1 MHLDWHQPT
10 PHQKGASGTGCH
22 AEQLRTGGTVMHGL
36 RRDVV
41 LRAAPSWEGIV
52 EVEQHRAPPE
62 EISDFQVTRH
72 TIILHLGPPHLLA
85 WGLTG
90 ATRQCTFVPVDN
102 LTLITAG
109 TRLGWRCDQAIEAL
123 VVALDRQFVSALA
136 HRSAQG
142 KDVEFL
148 NLVAFEDTAIT
159 HILRAMQTALRE
171 RCSASRLYGESLT
184 AALVSHLLGY
194 YSAPPIKLDNPT
206 GGLPPARLR
215 RVLDYIEAH
224 LGEDT
229 SLRQLAELVRLS
241 PDHFAALFRQSI
253 GLPPHRYVL
262 ERRIVR
268 AKELLAGDRLTLA
281 EIGYALG
288 YTSQP
293 HFITMF
299 RKLTGMTPGAYRKVG
314 RHKHAAQGVAAYSGF
329 PEDP

>member
-1 MHLDWHQPT
+1 MPWERGAELTNQERERLIPSLQVFQQGEAQGGGYFYRCVRDYAM
-10 PHQKGASGTGCH
+10 ASG
-22 AEQLRTGGTVMHGL
+22 
-36 RRDVV
+36 D
-41 LRAAPSWEGIV
+41 
-52 EVEQHRAPPE
+52 
-62 EISDFQVTRH
+62 
-72 TIILHLGPPHLLA
+72 
-85 WGLTG
+85 
-90 ATRQCTFVPVDN
+90 
-102 LTLITAG
+102 
-109 TRLGWRCDQAIEAL
+109 
-123 VVALDRQFVSALA
+123 
-136 HRSAQG
+136 
-142 KDVEFL
+142 
-148 NLVAFEDTAIT
+148 
-159 HILRAMQTALRE
+159 
-171 RCSASRLYGESLT
+171 
-184 AALVSHLLGY
+184 
-194 YSAPPIKLDNPT
+194 
-206 GGLPPARLR
+206 
-215 RVLDYIEAH
+215 LDYIEAH